1 MTTDFQAGGAP
12 YLGVIG
18 PSDASRD
25 ELALARAV
33 GHEVA
38 RSGAIL
44 VCGGRGGVMQ
54 AAAQG
59 AHSADLDAPGVV
71 IGILPGSG
79 RGEARGPLDY
89 VIATGLGELR
99 NAVLVTSCDAVI
111 AVGGSPGTLIEMAYA
126 LKASKPLA
134 VISGWSVV
142 ESGGSRPDGVIHART
157 AEAAVAAV
165 LAALPGD

>member
-1 MTTDFQAGGAP
+1 MTTDLRDGGP
-12 YLGVIG
+12 RYLGVIG
-18 PSDASRD
+18 PSDASED
-25 ELALARAV
+25 ELDLARAV
-33 GHEVA
+33 GREVA

-44 VCGGRGGVMQ
+44 LCGGRGGVME

-59 AHSADLDAPGVV
+59 AHSADLDTPGIV
-71 IGILPGSG
+71 IGILPGSA
-79 RGEARGPLDY
+79 RGDARGPLDY
-89 VIATGLGELR
+89 VLATGLGELR

-111 AVGGSPGTLIEMAYA
+111 AVGGSPGTLIEMGYA

-142 ESGGSRPDGVIHART
+142 ESGGSRPAGVIGART